1 LWEGLVAAG
10 YEAPRPDTNMIYVR
24 VPDAHALVATLGA
37 RGVRAIALAND
48 QARLVT
54 HLDVDDA
61 GIAYAVGVFQALAAE
76 G

>member
-1 LWEGLVAAG
+1 
-10 YEAPRPDTNMIYVR
+10 MIYVR

-61 GIAYAVGVFQALAAE
+61 GIAYAVGVFRALAAE